1 MIIKNENAIIQHPDD
16 NTTRKILANGDSLL
30 GARVIFDKTTTSVV
44 PHTHPHDQFT
54 YVLKGKLKFII
65 DGEETIV
72 ATGDSLLFP
81 SNVPHGCI
89 VLEEGSEVLD
99 VFTPTR
105 EDFLE

>member
-1 MIIKNENAIIQHPDD
+1 MIIKNENAIIQHPED
-16 NTTRKILANGDSLL
+16 NATRKILANGDNLL

-44 PHTHPHDQFT
+44 PHAHPHDQFT

-72 ATGDSLLFP
+72 TAGDSLLFP

>member
-1 MIIKNENAIIQHPDD
+1 MIIKNEDAVMQFPDD
-16 NTTRKILANGDSLL
+16 NTKRKILANGDNLL
-30 GARVIFDKTTTSVV
+30 GARVMFDKTTTSVV

-54 YVLKGKLKFII
+54 YVLRGKLKFII

-72 ATGDSLLFP
+72 TAGDSILFP

-105 EDFLE
+105 KDFLE

>member
-1 MIIKNENAIIQHPDD
+1 MIIKNEDAVIQFPDN
-16 NTTRKILANGDSLL
+16 NTKRKILANGNNLL
-30 GARVIFDKTTTSVV
+30 GARVIFDKTTSSVV

-65 DGEETIV
+65 DGKETIV
-72 ATGDSLLFP
+72 TAGDSLLFP

-105 EDFLE
+105 QDFLK